1 MQTAHYIRV
10 ADSVREALDAH
21 RPVVA
26 LESTIIS
33 HGMPYPDNV
42 ATALTVEND
51 IRERGAVPATVA
63 VLDGVIRV
71 GLSPEEI
78 ERIGHEGLAV
88 TKTSRRDIPYVLATG
103 KTGSMTV
110 AASMIAAHLAGIRF
124 FATGGTGGVHR
135 HGETTMDI
143 SADLEELAR
152 TPVCVISAGV
162 KSILDIGRTLEYLE
176 TKGVPVVGY
185 RTDEMPAFF
194 ARSSGHRLVARVDT
208 PDEVARMVKIAETL
222 DFSTGMIIAN
232 PIPEAA
238 AMPHDVIDRVIEAA
252 LDEADR
258 RGIRGK
264 GLSPFLLERIT
275 RATEGSSL
283 RANIALI
290 RNNARVAADIAGA
303 YATL

>member
-208 PDEVARMVKIAETL
+208 PGEVARMVKIAETL